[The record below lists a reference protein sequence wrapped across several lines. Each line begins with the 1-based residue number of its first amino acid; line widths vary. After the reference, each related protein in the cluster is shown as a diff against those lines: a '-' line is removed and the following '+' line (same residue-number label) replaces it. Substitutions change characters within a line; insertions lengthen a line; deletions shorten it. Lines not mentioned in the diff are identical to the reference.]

1 MITRH
6 QSFPSPNKLMKKFPA
21 VLAALFSA
29 ALCASAAVLPAEKML
44 PGDTLVL
51 LSIPDFTKMREIYR
65 NSPQG
70 RFWSDP
76 AMKPFADKFTAKL
89 ESELISPLEH
99 EMGIHLSDYT
109 NVLQG
114 QCTLA
119 LVQNGWTG
127 KEKDPNDPAF
137 LVLLDSKDK
146 SPWLKSNLTDLKK
159 KWVDAGKSVRTEKIR
174 DVEFSAIILSTND
187 IPKSLKKKP
196 PVSAPDAPEPM
207 EDPDAKNAPKK
218 PLYIGQADS
227 LLIMGSS
234 PRAIEKVLAAM
245 SGGSVN
251 TLNDL
256 AAYSSVASM
265 AHDSP
270 IFGWVNVKAF
280 VDAIIRRSEA
290 ADDNAPNPLGF
301 EPAKLMTAL
310 GFSGLKTAA
319 FNYRYS
325 PEGAQFNFVLSVP
338 ESERVGLFKILA
350 GVAKDYNPPPF
361 VAADAAKF
369 QRWRLDGRKLWD
381 TIHKIAADTSPGSVG
396 GIDFMIGSA
405 EKAAQEK
412 DPTFDIQKNLFG
424 NLGDD
429 LITYQKNP
437 KSASFEDISSPPS
450 IYLIGSPN
458 PEQLGNAIK
467 SLLVL
472 YQQPTTREFL
482 GHKIYS
488 VPVPS
493 APGPK
498 GEPRPAHSIGYTFNN
513 GYVAISGDPAML
525 EEFLRSGSGDTKSL
539 RDLPGMA
546 DATQK
551 VGGGGTSLFGYEND
565 SENMRFFLEALKK
578 DTATDPLASL
588 SALAMVGGMNSSQT
602 KLKDWID
609 ISLLPAFDQVSKY
622 FYFSVYSGQAA
633 PDGLYFKAFAPMPP
647 GLKK

>member
-1 MITRH
+1 
-6 QSFPSPNKLMKKFPA
+6 MKKFTILF
-21 VLAALFSA
+21 VALFSA
-29 ALCASAAVLPAEKML
+29 ALCTPAAVLPAEKLL

-51 LSIPDFTKMREIYR
+51 FSIPDFSKVREIYR

-76 AMKPFADKFTAKL
+76 SMKPFTDKFMVKL
-89 ESELISPLEH
+89 QSELITPLERD
-99 EMGIHLSDYT
+99 MGIHLTDYT

-114 QCTLA
+114 QLTLA
-119 LVQNGWTG
+119 LVQNGWSG
-127 KEKDPNDPAF
+127 KDKDPNEPAA
-137 LVLLDSKDK
+137 LIILDSKDK
-146 SPWLKSNLTDLKK
+146 SGWLKTNLADLKK
-159 KWVDAGKSVRTEKIR
+159 KWVDAGKTVRTEKIR
-174 DVEFSAIILSTND
+174 DVDFSAVVISTND
-187 IPKSLKKKP
+187 IPKTLKKKP
-196 PVSAPDAPEPM
+196 ANSSPDAPEPM
-207 EDPDAKNAPKK
+207 EDPDKNAPKK
-218 PLYIGQADS
+218 PLYIGQAES
-227 LLIMGSS
+227 LLIIGNS
-234 PRAIEKVLAAM
+234 PKPIEKVLAAM

-251 TLNDL
+251 VLNDQ
-256 AAYSSVASM
+256 AAYSSVSAM
-265 AHDSP
+265 AHDAP
-270 IFGWVNVKAF
+270 VFGWFNLKAF
-280 VDAIIRRSEA
+280 VDAFLRRAEN
-290 ADDNAPNPLGF
+290 ADDNAPSPLGF
-301 EPAKLMTAL
+301 EPAKLISAL
-310 GFSGLKTAA
+310 GFTGLKTAA
-319 FNYRYS
+319 FNYRYAS
-325 PEGAQFNFVLSVP
+325 DGAQFNFVLGVP
-338 ESERVGLFKILA
+338 EAERTGFFKILA

-412 DPTFDIQKNLFG
+412 DPTFDIQKSLFG

-458 PEQLGNAIK
+458 PEQLANAIK

-513 GYVAISGDPAML
+513 GYVAISSEPSML

-539 RDLPGMA
+539 RDLPGLA

-551 VGGGGTSLFGYEND
+551 VGGSGTSLFGYQND

-578 DTATDPLASL
+578 DAASDPLASL
-588 SALAMVGGMNSSQT
+588 NTLAMVSGMNPSQT
-602 KLKDWID
+602 KLSDWID
-609 ISLLPAFDQVSKY
+609 ISLLPSFDQIAKY

-633 PDGLYFKAFAPMPP
+633 PDGLYFKAYAPMPP